1 MFFSSSL
8 LISCPGAKILNFGGN
23 YVYYENGEARILFG
37 NPVDVIICI
46 IILHSRSSGDF
57 C

>member
-1 MFFSSSL
+1 MFFSSNL